1 MSFLNLIIIG
11 EAATTFK
18 TAINKRRDDI
28 TIVTY
33 SATDVFAQALASREI
48 ACDRLLLSEDAI
60 ADAGAPA
67 DEASGKLAT
76 FKEMLEQYYAGVQ
89 IVLLLKNEAYLQ
101 VCTDVLYD
109 TDAYAV
115 FCVGSSMTLPFLV
128 HTATMSMP
136 ELRSTYDN
144 FLYHDA
150 TVTNDTTYESLSETV
165 TFNDANDDSISGF
178 DVEYNAEN
186 TEDFDN
192 GAGYTMDYADENAD
206 DVPNADEYNYASDCD
221 ADVLNVDS
229 SDAFEYNT
237 DDFDFDTAAHEYA
250 GDTDVDTD
258 ALPTVADDFDD
269 FGTFQNVSVNNVEA
283 NAVNAGITDTF
294 DETITDTYVDEIDA
308 GFDET
313 ISDTL
318 TETQSNVS
326 TGNLSSGNDAVET
339 TTKNVS
345 KPSILTKATKPKKT
359 NKPTVSVGK
368 TTNKTTVEFPAKPPA
383 PNTSNSVFTRG
394 KKHVGKAAQN
404 TQAVQTQPTIQNTV
418 SFKYSQI
425 VQGRANAI
433 FVVTG
438 DRRAGLTTTAMS
450 IAEHF
455 ASAVPALYVDFDTQ
469 FRGSLCYLSIDELSC
484 SSNIVQNGLGALKSG
499 RNVRTVAFR
508 SDSEIPFDSIVSL
521 PNYALEDEQL
531 KQAQLQ
537 LFYQHE
543 YNAVVIDCPFNNLY
557 LLEDV
562 LGQATVYVCVT
573 GDMANSSST
582 LLMLDAL
589 NPNAETP
596 LKITKPLS
604 EKGVAMLSRA
614 QYLITGTDTK
624 SFSGHMTY
632 LDGLYGLSTND
643 INWAKL
649 PVAGATQNLISVL
662 QQMV

>member
-1 MSFLNLIIIG
+1 MRFLNLIIIG

-48 ACDRLLLSEDAI
+48 ACDRLLLSEDAV

-67 DEASGKLAT
+67 DEVSGKLAT
-76 FKEMLEQYYAGVQ
+76 FKEMLEQYYAGIQ

-115 FCVGSSMTLPFLV
+115 FCVGCSMNLPFLV
-128 HTATMSMP
+128 HTATMSMSD
-136 ELRSTYDN
+136 LRSTYDN
-144 FLYHDA
+144 FLYHA
-150 TVTNDTTYESLSETV
+150 AEVTNNTTYEALSETV
-165 TFNDANDDSISGF
+165 TFNDEIDDSISGF
-178 DVEYNAEN
+178 DVEYNTEN

-192 GAGYTMDYADENAD
+192 GEGYAMDYTDETAYDAPDTN
-206 DVPNADEYNYASDCD
+206 DCD
-221 ADVLNVDS
+221 ADGVTADS
-229 SDAFEYNT
+229 SDTFEYNT

-250 GDTDVDTD
+250 GDHSVDTD
-258 ALPTVADDFDD
+258 TLPTVADDFDD
-269 FGTFQNVSVNNVEA
+269 FGTFQNVSSSNNAELNPVNTN
-283 NAVNAGITDTF
+283 IDTF
-294 DETITDTYVDEIDA
+294 EETASDMYAAE
-308 GFDET
+308 FDET
-313 ISDTL
+313 ISGTF
-318 TETQSNVS
+318 TGTQGSVP
-326 TGNLSSGNDAVET
+326 TDNLSSDNAAVKT
-339 TTKNVS
+339 APTNVP
-345 KPSILTKATKPKKT
+345 KPSILPKVPKSKKT
-359 NKPTVSVGK
+359 NKPTVTAGK
-368 TTNKTTVEFPAKPPA
+368 TTDQTTVEPIAKTA
-383 PNTSNSVFTRG
+383 ATNAVNSVITHG
-394 KKHVGKAAQN
+394 KKHVGKTTQAAQ
-404 TQAVQTQPTIQNTV
+404 TQTNIQNTV

-425 VQGRANAI
+425 VQGRTNAI

-589 NPNAETP
+589 NPNAETT

-649 PVAGATQNLISVL
+649 PVAGAVQNLVGVL